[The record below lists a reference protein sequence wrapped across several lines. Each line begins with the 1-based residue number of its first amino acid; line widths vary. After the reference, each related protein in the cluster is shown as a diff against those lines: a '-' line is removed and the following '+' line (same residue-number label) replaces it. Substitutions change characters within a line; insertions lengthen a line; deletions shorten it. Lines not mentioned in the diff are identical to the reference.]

1 MYRLVWVAGAD
12 TAEEIDAADKAISG
26 DAGYLE
32 MIAQSGNERMFIE
45 GTSER
50 SLLVKMP

>member
-1 MYRLVWVAGAD
+1 MYRVVWITGGD
-12 TAEEIDAADKAISG
+12 TAEEVDAADKAISG

-32 MIAQSGNERMFIE
+32 MLAQAGNERMFIE

-50 SLLVKMP
+50 SLLIKLP